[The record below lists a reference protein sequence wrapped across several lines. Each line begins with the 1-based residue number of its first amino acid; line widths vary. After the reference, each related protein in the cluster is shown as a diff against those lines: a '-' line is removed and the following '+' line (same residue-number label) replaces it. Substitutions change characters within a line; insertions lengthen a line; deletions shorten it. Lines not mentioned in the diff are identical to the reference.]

1 MFDDIKENFKS
12 VIEFSQNISDPKIDY
27 LFNKWE
33 KNKEKFIKRFNDLIY
48 EYPEPVEFT
57 LDVNQKKVRAM
68 DFAATVS
75 DTFNNPTLAEFIDD
89 NLDSFFENKVSTK
102 SYPNIPEGMKLL
114 KAFKYFEYNKKALRR
129 IQDMASQIIQEDKIK
144 GTLCFSVHPLDF
156 LSSSENTYHW
166 RSCHSLDGEYRAGN
180 LSYMMDESTFMVYIK
195 GADDQFLPA
204 FGSTMWNSKKWRML
218 LHTND
223 NDTVLFAGRQYPFSS
238 KSGIDLVLNIY
249 NDLILK
255 EKDTKTFNPFYS
267 PEDLIYNTW
276 KMDYIDSY
284 ISSDSNEK
292 KYLKQKYL
300 ICDNSLIN
308 IEDIVLKGL
317 NSLNYNDVLDS
328 THYNYPYY
336 TFTHCDCYGYRTDIN
351 TILIHPI
358 VIGEEVPCLHCGN
371 ELIFNSETMRCD
383 DCELKYGTEEN
394 ETYTY
399 CDCCNTRIYTDNGYT
414 IESNGD
420 IICEACFREQAFI
433 CECCGNI
440 YYNDDKVYDPEEDRW
455 YCRDCYDSMNK

>member
-12 VIEFSQNISDPKIDY
+12 VIAFSQNISDPKIDY

-33 KNKEKFIKRFNDLIY
+33 KNKEKFIKRFNGLIY

-102 SYPNIPEGMKLL
+102 LYPNIPEGMKLL

-204 FGSTMWNSKKWRML
+204 FGSTVWNSKKWRML

-238 KSGIDLVLNIY
+238 RSGIDLVLNIY
-249 NDLILK
+249 NDLLRK
-255 EKDTKTFNPFYS
+255 EINIKTSNPFYTS
-267 PEDLIYNTW
+267 EDFLYDAW
-276 KMDYIDSY
+276 KRDYIDSY

-300 ICDNSLIN
+300 ICNNSLAN
-308 IEDIVLKGL
+308 IEADAAKVSGEVKDAQAALDEYLKSGKGKKAKGIDSAY
-317 NSLNYNDVLDS
+317 SLADS
-328 THYNYPYY
+328 AYKAKK
-336 TFTHCDCYGYRTDIN
+336 
-351 TILIHPI
+351 LA
-358 VIGEEVPCLHCGN
+358 
-371 ELIFNSETMRCD
+371 
-383 DCELKYGTEEN
+383 EN
-394 ETYTY
+394 Q
-399 CDCCNTRIYTDNGYT
+399 R
-414 IESNGD
+414 
-420 IICEACFREQAFI
+420 Q
-433 CECCGNI
+433 
-440 YYNDDKVYDPEEDRW
+440 EDERN
-455 YCRDCYDSMNK
+455 RARQNNNQ